1 MLVFAFKIIIIISSS
16 SVVIEIAHH
25 ISSLIYIRR
34 NIGQ

>member
-1 MLVFAFKIIIIISSS
+1 MLVFAFKIIIISS